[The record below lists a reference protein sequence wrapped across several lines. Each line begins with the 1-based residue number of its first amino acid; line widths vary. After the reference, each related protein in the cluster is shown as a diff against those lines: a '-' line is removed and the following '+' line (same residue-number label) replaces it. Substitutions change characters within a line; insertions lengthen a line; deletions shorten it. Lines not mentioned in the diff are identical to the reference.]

1 MRRPPRRFLAP
12 EEVSDVQ
19 VNRPLPGRLDC
30 FVLRGFPHLEMP
42 HRIQNLAAAHEDRAQ
57 AGSEQQIA
65 RQAGIGGEI
74 MRAALDCAKRQRIDH
89 RTGFKACADL
99 EQSEK
104 ASEHRSKSSKF
115 QTSGGFA
122 WRSEEHTS
130 ELQSLMRISYAVFC
144 LKKTTPSITY
154 THVHT
159 H

>member
-65 RQAGIGGEI
+65 RQAGIGSEI
-74 MRAALDCAKRQRIDH
+74 MRAALDCAKSPRIDH
-89 RTGFKACADL
+89 RPGFKTCADL
-99 EQSEK
+99 EHPEK
-104 ASEHRSKSSKF
+104 AHELNSKTKQF
-115 QTSGGFA
+115 
-122 WRSEEHTS
+122 
-130 ELQSLMRISYAVFC
+130 
-144 LKKTTPSITY
+144 KTKEST
-154 THVHT
+154 V
-159 H
+159 

>member
-104 ASEHRSKSSKF
+104 ASEHRSNSSKF
-115 QTSGGFA
+115 QTS
-122 WRSEEHTS
+122 RSEEHTS
-130 ELQSLMRISYAVFC
+130 ELQSLMRTSYAVFC
-144 LKKTTPSITY
+144 LKNKKTKINQ
-154 THVHT
+154 
-159 H
+159 

>member
-1 MRRPPRRFLAP
+1 
-12 EEVSDVQ
+12 
-19 VNRPLPGRLDC
+19 
-30 FVLRGFPHLEMP
+30 MP

-89 RTGFKACADL
+89 PTGFKACEDL

-104 ASEHRSKSSKF
+104 ASEHRSKSRKF

-122 WRSEEHTS
+122 WPRSSHGCGVARSEEHTS
-130 ELQSLMRISYAVFC
+130 ELQSLMS
-144 LKKTTPSITY
+144 
-154 THVHT
+154 
-159 H
+159 